1 MVWMGVQAMI
11 HSDKSSLFK
20 AHTRD
25 IVNVWNLFSHQAA
38 LFDSFNDLP
47 DSCFN
52 WFRVFV
58 AGATQQH
65 MFPCLFSSSTQ
76 SQWTAD
82 HFFPDREK
90 KNEWIQWLK
99 FSWFCTDIHNSQ
111 AVFYMFTVAEA
122 KTCVNWTYERH
133 TKSVCLWLRTTGI
146 HLPWTWTN
154 LLHGW
159 HVQLLGLCPLLQLVP
174 HVVLLCADTKDQLL
188 VPFVLL

>member
-1 MVWMGVQAMI
+1 MNYCSMFGEKRQSKKYEWCIWFEWVCKAVI

-25 IVNVWNLFSHQAA
+25 IMNVWNLFSHQAA
-38 LFDSFNDLP
+38 LFDSLNDLP

-90 KNEWIQWLK
+90 KKMNECNDWNLADSARIFTIHKPSSTCLQSLK
-99 FSWFCTDIHNSQ
+99 LKR
-111 AVFYMFTVAEA
+111 V
-122 KTCVNWTYERH
+122 
-133 TKSVCLWLRTTGI
+133 
-146 HLPWTWTN
+146 
-154 LLHGW
+154 
-159 HVQLLGLCPLLQLVP
+159 
-174 HVVLLCADTKDQLL
+174 
-188 VPFVLL
+188 